1 MRLNRKPIG
10 KMSLSVDAN
19 TAIFENRQEL
29 AAFAHAQ
36 STFDQD
42 TSLSANSTNKQG
54 SKESLVQESNDF
66 LRKACKAMLIEVA
79 IGVII
84 VIVDNLI
91 CIIQ

>member
-1 MRLNRKPIG
+1 MRLKRKPIG

-66 LRKACKAMLIEVA
+66 LRKGCNAMLIEVA